1 MDLRNFPFI
10 VKVITLAFL
19 RLFWNSRMTFYYT
32 SLFQKKDFWRL
43 RQEKSPAADITINL
57 LVNFHLGVFP
67 EKSWGIIYIF
77 PGSSDTHLAFS
88 TDLYLKVVWHRQHRA
103 IFHICFFI
111 LFVPLYC
118 NLEKFKILTLIIL
131 YGKVRIVIFRNLCG
145 YWLMKEREKEKRIK
159 ERKRERGRDCVRAR
173 TRVCVS
179 IL

>member
-88 TDLYLKVVWHRQHRA
+88 TDLYLKAVWHRQHRA